1 MSELLINKSTKLMVD
16 SLIKK
21 LPQSILLTGE
31 IGVGLMTIAKHIA
44 EQNKIKPTILLPEK
58 DKTIDIDKGVI
69 SVEMMRDLYDTTKS
83 KNKSNN
89 IIIIDYAEKM
99 TIQAQNAFLKLLEE
113 PNQGTHFI
121 LLSHSHTKL
130 LPTILSRLEKITINK
145 ISSKET
151 ENLLDLLEITEKTK
165 RVQLLFMAEGLP
177 AEIIRLTNDKDY
189 FDKRSSN
196 IKDAKELIKGG
207 DYQKLRIA
215 FKYKDDRESALIILA
230 DVAKILRIS
239 LASRHKPE
247 LIKMLDNT
255 IEATD
260 KIIANGN
267 IRLVLTK
274 MIL

>member
-1 MSELLINKSTKLMVD
+1 MDSKDIGLFEYNGKFLLRQLSFGIRII
-16 SLIKK
+16 SLIP
-21 LPQSILLTGE
+21 LNPQ
-31 IGVGLMTIAKHIA
+31 
-44 EQNKIKPTILLPEK
+44 
-58 DKTIDIDKGVI
+58 
-69 SVEMMRDLYDTTKS
+69 
-83 KNKSNN
+83 
-89 IIIIDYAEKM
+89 
-99 TIQAQNAFLKLLEE
+99 F
-113 PNQGTHFI
+113 
-121 LLSHSHTKL
+121 
-130 LPTILSRLEKITINK
+130 EKITINK